1 MLIWKNDKA
10 RMRNWSV
17 LAVTARKNSRKKR
30 ERERVREEE
39 GENKGKKRGFLALLP
54 PYMVK
59 AWTGY

>member
-1 MLIWKNDKA
+1 M
-10 RMRNWSV
+10 
-17 LAVTARKNSRKKR
+17 TARKNSRKKR

-39 GENKGKKRGFLALLP
+39 GENKEKKRSFLALLP